1 MRKLGRLLTAAVFA
15 AMSANAAAAPVLII
29 TEIYSGITGLN
40 GTNDWFELTNIGD
53 MAANTGAFPTSEGDL
68 ALVYNDEIDIADAG
82 TLDALVIEPGASA
95 VFIVADHDGD
105 VQGDPIGGVEYDNV
119 FEEFAAVWGPIDVVG
134 ITNGGGGLNTGAES
148 VNIGG
153 DLFGQGLV
161 WVPVLSQDYDIGGAL
176 QTMHVD
182 EDGNVSLSVLGMGG
196 AYQSNPFDND
206 NHGGDMV
213 QLIGSPGNFFIPL
226 PAMLPAFVIAVGGL
240 AARRRA

>member
-1 MRKLGRLLTAAVFA
+1 M
-15 AMSANAAAAPVLII
+15 
-29 TEIYSGITGLN
+29 
-40 GTNDWFELTNIGD
+40 
-53 MAANTGAFPTSEGDL
+53 
-68 ALVYNDEIDIADAG
+68 
-82 TLDALVIEPGASA
+82 
-95 VFIVADHDGD
+95 
-105 VQGDPIGGVEYDNV
+105 
-119 FEEFAAVWGPIDVVG
+119 
-134 ITNGGGGLNTGAES
+134 
-148 VNIGG
+148 
-153 DLFGQGLV
+153 
-161 WVPVLSQDYDIGGAL
+161 LSQDYDIGGAL